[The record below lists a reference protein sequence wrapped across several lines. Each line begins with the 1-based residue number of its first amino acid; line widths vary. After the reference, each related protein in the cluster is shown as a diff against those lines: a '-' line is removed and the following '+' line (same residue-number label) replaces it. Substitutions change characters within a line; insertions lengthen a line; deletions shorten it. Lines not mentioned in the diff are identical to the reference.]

1 MLVRQSPEG
10 AWQVLDIVVIE
21 TLTGVGEGRE
31 AAEAVAREYVAQ
43 HHHPTASPAR
53 RRPSDPRRE
62 QTTPPS
68 PGRRLHEAKAVS
80 HRQRRDGIAG
90 RANRSDSG
98 SGVALPGATRR
109 RAHVLRRAAR
119 PSAIGLCTSGCC
131 TPSPTGSSSSPRG
144 RVRRAGS
151 VEINRRTR
159 REHFL
164 PGGATGH
171 RGWLEDLLE
180 HATRIVAGDY
190 SRARFEG
197 APREE
202 AFVGAT
208 PRTEPRGTKDAVAH
222 TRFLWIDVDRPEQ
235 LPALWALLAE
245 RPCHLLIESAGSG
258 GMHAYWKLDRQLD
271 AVRVNG
277 STAEPI
283 EVIERANARLIH
295 RLGV

>member
-1 MLVRQSPEG
+1 MQARVGGCAAGCGSP
-10 AWQVLDIVVIE
+10 
-21 TLTGVGEGRE
+21 TGGCS
-31 AAEAVAREYVAQ
+31 AE
-43 HHHPTASPAR
+43 SW
-53 RRPSDPRRE
+53 
-62 QTTPPS
+62 
-68 PGRRLHEAKAVS
+68 
-80 HRQRRDGIAG
+80 
-90 RANRSDSG
+90 
-98 SGVALPGATRR
+98 
-109 RAHVLRRAAR
+109 R

-131 TPSPTGSSSSPRG
+131 TPSPTGSSSSPRA
-144 RVRRAGS
+144 RVPRAGAS
-151 VEINRRTR
+151 RST
-159 REHFL
+159 
-164 PGGATGH
+164 GATGASTSCPAARTGH

-180 HATRIVAGDY
+180 HARRIVAGDY

-277 STAEPI
+277 STAETI

-295 RLGV
+295 RLGC